1 MCKPKIKDY
10 VHLWMDITLGY
21 SRENLNR
28 EGGLGYTFL
37 TPPPFPWNFSFFYF
51 TPGKNFR
58 QQNKAQ
64 PLDIPQNCVRFLG
77 NSKAKNKDP
86 WKFHIIFSWLSL
98 EIPLRF

>member
-37 TPPPFPWNFSFFYF
+37 TPPPL
-51 TPGKNFR
+51 
-58 QQNKAQ
+58 
-64 PLDIPQNCVRFLG
+64 PLEFLIFLLY
-77 NSKAKNKDP
+77 S
-86 WKFHIIFSWLSL
+86 WKKFQTTK
-98 EIPLRF
+98 